1 MADIAEWQLRPRW
14 PSDQAFQT
22 LYRGI
27 HGLGLSAPKTIACL
41 RGLRSITQWKER
53 QARIAAA
60 RKLGAFDDARAK
72 QAMAD
77 GFCKIAPGTLPG
89 AEAAIAL
96 CRELSAATRNAQ
108 NQVYNSSGY
117 GDAAFYREIL
127 TGLDFLRYPALV
139 DFLTSEPLIRSVAG
153 YLGGIPWL
161 TQLILVRTAPND
173 LEIGSQR
180 FHFDHNDTRIVKF
193 FVAVEDIDPESGPTA
208 FLSRPDSE
216 IVKEK
221 LGRAARKR
229 MKDERIFAAVP
240 RERLQVMTGPSGFSY
255 MVDTCRCAHYGGR
268 RNKRERL
275 VMIAN
280 YNEVAVPRVGEDGA
294 ATSVRPVEIPRQ
306 TLTPLQQM
314 VLRLDPR

>member
-1 MADIAEWQLRPRW
+1 MAEIAQWQLRPRW
-14 PSDQAFQT
+14 PSEQAFQA

-27 HGLGLSAPKTIACL
+27 HGLGLSAPKTVACL
-41 RGLRSITQWKER
+41 RGLRSITQWSEVR
-53 QARIAAA
+53 ARVDAA
-60 RKLGAFDDARAK
+60 RRLGAFEDDRAK
-72 QAMAD
+72 RAKAD
-77 GFCKIAPGTLPG
+77 GFCKIAPGALPG
-89 AEAAIAL
+89 AEAAIQV
-96 CRELSAATRNAQ
+96 CRDLSAATRDQQ

-139 DFLTSEPLIRSVAG
+139 DFLTSEPLIRSIAG

-161 TQLILVRTAPND
+161 TQLILVRTSPNE

-193 FVAVEDIDPESGPTA
+193 FVAVEDIDADTGPTA
-208 FLSRPDSE
+208 FLSLPDSE
-216 IVKEK
+216 TVKQK

-280 YNEVAVPRVGEDGA
+280 YNEVVVPRIGDEGE
-294 ATSVRPVEIPRQ
+294 TVSVRPVEIPGR